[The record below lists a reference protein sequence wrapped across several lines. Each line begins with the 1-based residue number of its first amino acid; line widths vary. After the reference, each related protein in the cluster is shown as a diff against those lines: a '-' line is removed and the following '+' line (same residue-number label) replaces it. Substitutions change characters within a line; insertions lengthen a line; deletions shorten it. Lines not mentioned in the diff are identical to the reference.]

1 MGTETSTGGDK
12 MTKEKG
18 KTLSVTFE
26 AIPNNEKDAVVITAT
41 PEMLT
46 LLKKVA
52 ITNES
57 ATSEQYRYGFEFTR
71 YKIKTFVANMF
82 GEFKLLFS
90 KGIIDT
96 GTVRYPMTYAEFLQ
110 LHKDL
115 ASQKYKD
122 FVQALANYNNATFNV
137 EVD

>member
-1 MGTETSTGGDK
+1 MVTETNTGGNK

-26 AIPNNEKDAVVITAT
+26 TIPNNEKDVVVLTAT

-52 ITNES
+52 ITNEDTIPDS
-57 ATSEQYRYGFEFTR
+57 FRYGFEYTR

-82 GEFKLLFS
+82 GEFKLLFG
-90 KGIIDT
+90 KNMIDT
-96 GTVRYPMTYAEFLQ
+96 GTIRYPMTYAEFLQ

-122 FVQALANYNNATFNV
+122 FVQALANYNNTTFNV